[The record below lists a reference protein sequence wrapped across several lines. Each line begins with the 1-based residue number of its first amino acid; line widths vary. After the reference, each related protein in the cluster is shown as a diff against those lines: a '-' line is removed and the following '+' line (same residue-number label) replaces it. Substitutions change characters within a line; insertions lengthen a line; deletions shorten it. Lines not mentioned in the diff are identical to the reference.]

1 MISTG
6 EIMLNIGTCL
16 TKNKH
21 YCQSTEINKAFW
33 QFRSEIVNTDKARHY
48 KQSIVTVQK

>member
-6 EIMLNIGTCL
+6 KIMLNIGTCL
-16 TKNKH
+16 TKKPH

-33 QFRSEIVNTDKARHY
+33 QFRSEIVNTDKARRN
-48 KQSIVTVQK
+48 KQSIVTIQK